1 MSDIPLSQ
9 AARLR
14 EALAALPW
22 TERRVFVLHAVDG
35 LDYPAIAE
43 RLRITGAEVERALA
57 AALVLLGRH
66 LSDDG
71 GGLPGNGG

>member
-1 MSDIPLSQ
+1 MSDLPLSP

-22 TERRVFVLHAVDG
+22 TERQVFVLHAVDG
-35 LDYPAIAE
+35 MDYPAIAE
-43 RLRITGAEVERALA
+43 RLRVTVAEVERALA

-66 LSDDG
+66 LSNDG
-71 GGLPGNGG
+71 GGRSRNDG